1 MNEAVADHGPT
12 APWYS
17 ARARQVWRFSKSS
30 AAVTVND
37 GLATNPESWTTTPAS
52 FSTRNRYCSATL
64 A

>member
-52 FSTRNRYCSATL
+52 FST
-64 A
+64 